1 MRVIGRRMRCSCSLY
16 YSNLP
21 LLHQVAARCPPPHRL
36 WMLDQ
41 YRFVRRPPAAR
52 LQVGGQVSYLRMIHA
67 LPCKSVS
74 SMRSKSLLDPVHSQ
88 TWTWSCRQRVW
99 PLTPTNPSLWFSI
112 VFPGIFFVFQALSSS
127 LPLRFLFP
135 SPSGFSLSSS
145 SEATRRATRAR
156 LLQLHE
162 STIARCHVAHRTWI
176 RAANDIFKRDS
187 GLCTAA
193 SELPWTEPTYVSCI
207 TTRR

>member
-74 SMRSKSLLDPVHSQ
+74 SMRSKSPLDPVHSQ

-99 PLTPTNPSLWFSI
+99 PLTPTNPSLFMVFDSFSRDI
-112 VFPGIFFVFQALSSS
+112 FCVPGSFFFPPSP
-127 LPLRFLFP
+127 LPLSFPFWFLP
-135 SPSGFSLSSS
+135 LLVVGSNKEGNESATSSTS
-145 SEATRRATRAR
+145 
-156 LLQLHE
+156 
-162 STIARCHVAHRTWI
+162 
-176 RAANDIFKRDS
+176 
-187 GLCTAA
+187 
-193 SELPWTEPTYVSCI
+193 
-207 TTRR
+207 